1 MKRRKTQKEM
11 WDYINE
17 PIVEALAPIFGENGE
32 PIVMG
37 YIVDRVPPI
46 KRNRRKQK

>member
-17 PIVEALAPIFGENGE
+17 PKNIGLPILFSRGK
-32 PIVMG
+32 ITVK
-37 YIVDRVPPI
+37 IQTVDRVPRI
-46 KRNRRKQK
+46 KRNRKKQK